1 MTDTE
6 IIIADIKVVTKD
18 GREYEGKGEVCWPLI
33 APIPSN
39 AEWVLMSR
47 NHYNTRTAIRV
58 TEIVSIEIT
67 NPHADDVSDKAVV
80 E

>member
-6 IIIADIKVVTKD
+6 IINADIKVVTKD
-18 GREYEGKGEVCWPLI
+18 GKEYDGKVAVCWPPTT
-33 APIPSN
+33 PILPN
-39 AEWVLMSR
+39 AEWVVMSR

-67 NPHADDVSDKAVV
+67 NPHADDVSDKMVV

>member
-6 IIIADIKVVTKD
+6 IIADIKVVTKD
-18 GREYEGKGEVCWPLI
+18 GKEYDGKVAVCWPLTT
-33 APIPSN
+33 PILPN

-47 NHYNTRTAIRV
+47 NHYNTHTAIRV

-67 NPHADDVSDKAVV
+67 NPHGDDVSDKTVV

>member
-6 IIIADIKVVTKD
+6 IIADIKVVTKD
-18 GREYEGKGEVCWPLI
+18 GREYDGKGAVDWPLTV
-33 APIPSN
+33 PILPGT
-39 AEWVLMSR
+39 EWVLMSR